1 MCPWSASCVLDRAGW
16 WGGAWTLV
24 SALTACTERVRV
36 GTLVLGV
43 THRHVPLVGELRARQ
58 LRDVSGG
65 VDPGERPDRL
75 HRAGS
80 RGNAGPGR
88 DAQACALGRRDG

>member
-1 MCPWSASCVLDRAGW
+1 MCPWSASYVPDNFGMYRE
-16 WGGAWTLV
+16 AWTLV

-43 THRHVPLVGELRARQ
+43 THRHVPLVGELRARPSG
-58 LRDVSGG
+58 VVGGG